1 MSPVSIPIYTPFG
14 FFCLPVSTSNRTT
27 QTGLSF
33 PPVWP
38 KETDIFVSL
47 PLSLLCFKAG
57 VILKFRSCNFVSRL
71 ENVLLFVCGISSRV
85 SESTRMI
92 LCFWCICMRF
102 VCLHTHVYTGLCA
115 YLWRPEDNLKFCCP
129 GSIYPV
135 FLFAY
140 FVFLYWDSIDHW
152 PETVQIGQLVG
163 QWASETCLS
172 LPPQLWE
179 FWLLCL

>member
-92 LCFWCICMRF
+92 LCFWCICMQIRVF
-102 VCLHTHVYTGLCA
+102 AHSCVYRSMCVLVEARGQPQVLLARQHLSCFF
-115 YLWRPEDNLKFCCP
+115 YLL
-129 GSIYPV
+129 I
-135 FLFAY
+135 LFFY
-140 FVFLYWDSIDHW
+140 T
-152 PETVQIGQLVG
+152 ETVLIIGPR
-163 QWASETCLS
+163 LS
-172 LPPQLWE
+172 K
-179 FWLLCL
+179 